1 MNRQT
6 TTRFLLAGLTGLA
19 LLMGP
24 GHALAQEEEPK
35 QEESA
40 AQEEQQKGFTFHVDP
55 LVIGVLGTDVDSTSA
70 KAEEYRDISN
80 GLLLSLDVEGVSADG
95 NREFNFEAVNASRD
109 DARYTLNYGLS
120 GRYNIL
126 VDYNK
131 IPHRF
136 GNGARLLWTETSP
149 GVFEIADPIQQQL
162 QDAVTTQFN
171 TNRNG
176 LTFPFLDNLLSPYLS
191 TAQRTNLGLQRDR
204 TLARIDLGSL
214 GPLSWGIEYF
224 HENRTGN
231 RPFGSSFGFNN
242 VTELPEPIDYD
253 TTNAEVTA
261 EWNGK
266 SGGLRFGYRH
276 SLFENN
282 VDTMYW
288 DNPFRITNSTDPSA
302 YLGPSSS
309 SINGSST
316 GFADLAPDNQAN
328 TVFAD
333 GRARFGNW
341 WAAGSLSFNRMKQ
354 DDPLLPYTLNSS
366 IVGIALNGSTFDPTN
381 TANLPV
387 QRADTQVD
395 VLSLNGDAGTRFGKD
410 FSLVFRYRYYDY
422 DDKSPRIEFPGYVR
436 YHGVWEDIPRI
447 TVPYAYTRQ
456 EIGAEL
462 GWDFAKTSR
471 LGLGVKRRS
480 VDRDFQDVD
489 KSDEDILNLT
499 FDSKPRS
506 WVNIRASYELG
517 DRNVDDYN
525 VEAALAGFGEPEE
538 VDNNPA
544 LRKFYLAAR
553 EYDQA
558 RLDTDFL
565 FSEALT
571 LTVGVSL
578 RNEDYDESE
587 LGLISDDITQYN
599 AELSYSPGE
608 KLNFYIFGQRADRE
622 SFQRS
627 RQSAATPSNRDL
639 DNWEVTFDE
648 ATDTWG
654 AGLNTKINER
664 WTADFSGNWSRSDGA
679 ADFFAFA
686 GGLPLSG
693 TPVRT
698 SPTDIDNYEDI
709 ELLSLLGRVD
719 FKLSGS
725 ATVGLWYRYED
736 YTIDSFIL
744 QGLRN
749 YLPGAILL
757 NGDNGD
763 FTANLFALELK
774 LAF

>member
-1 MNRQT
+1 MNRHA
-6 TTRFLLAGLTGLA
+6 TTRLLLAGLTGLA
-19 LLMGP
+19 LLAGP
-24 GHALAQEEEPK
+24 ARAQENTADSAQKEP
-35 QEESA
+35 
-40 AQEEQQKGFTFHVDP
+40 AQEEQKNGFTFRVDP
-55 LVIGVLGTDVDSTSA
+55 LVIGVLGTDIDTTSA
-70 KAEEYRDISN
+70 KSEEYRDISN
-80 GLLLSLDVEGVSADG
+80 GLLLSLDVEGESADG
-95 NREFNFEAVNASRD
+95 NREFEFEAVNASRD
-109 DARYTLNYGLS
+109 DARYTLSYGLS
-120 GRYNIL
+120 GRYSIL
-126 VDYNK
+126 LDYNK

-136 GNGARLLWTETSP
+136 GNDARLLWTQTRP

-162 QDAVTTQFN
+162 QGAITTQSN
-171 TNRNG
+171 TDRNG
-176 LTFPFLDNLLSPYLS
+176 LTFPFLNNLLSPYLA

-204 TLARIDLGSL
+204 TLARLDLGSL

-253 TTNAEVTA
+253 TTNAEVSA

-309 SINGSST
+309 SINGSAT

-328 TVFAD
+328 LIFAD
-333 GRARFGNW
+333 GRARFGGW

-366 IVGIALNGSTFDPTN
+366 IVGIALNGSTFNPTD

-436 YHGVWEDIPRI
+436 YHSVWEEIPRI

-456 EIGAEL
+456 ELGAEL
-462 GWDFAKTSR
+462 GWDFAKASR
-471 LGLGVKRRS
+471 LGLGFKRRS

-489 KSDEDILNLT
+489 SSDEDILNLT
-499 FDSKPRS
+499 FDSKPRD

-525 VEAALAGFGEPEE
+525 VEAVLAGFGEAEA

-544 LRKFYLAAR
+544 LRKYYLAAR

-558 RLDTDFL
+558 RVDTDFL
-565 FSEALT
+565 FSEALS

-608 KLNFYIFGQRADRE
+608 RLNFYIFGQRADRE

-627 RQSAATPSNRDL
+627 RQSAATPSTREL

-648 ATDTWG
+648 VTDTWG

-664 WTADFSGNWSRSDGA
+664 WTADVSGNWSRSDGF

-693 TPVRT
+693 TPART
-698 SPTDIDNYEDI
+698 SPTDIPNYEDI
-709 ELLSLLGRVD
+709 ELLALLGRLD
-719 FKLSGS
+719 FKLNAL
-725 ATVGLWYRYED
+725 ATVGFWYRYED

-757 NGDNGD
+757 NGNNGD
-763 FTANLFALELK
+763 YTANLFAVELK